1 MEYGKLAGS
10 IVAVRPLADIVTL
23 LNAMLCE
30 VAPCVM
36 VMEPVVA
43 LVTGSEKVSIRLL
56 LADTLVAPLAGESV
70 AVGACVSGAEPVVK
84 LQVLP
89 VVPA

>member
-1 MEYGKLAGS
+1 M
-10 IVAVRPLADIVTL
+10 VAVRPLADKTTV

-30 VAPCVM
+30 VAPCVI

-43 LVTGSEKVSIRLL
+43 LVTGSEKVSVRLL
-56 LADTLVAPLAGESV
+56 LIETFVAPLAGESV

-84 LQVLP
+84 LQVP
-89 VVPA
+89 EVVPA

>member
-1 MEYGKLAGS
+1 M
-10 IVAVRPLADIVTL
+10 VAVKPLTDNVTL

-30 VAPCVM
+30 VVPCVI

-43 LVTGSEKVSIRLL
+43 LVTGSEKVNTRLL
-56 LADTLVAPLAGESV
+56 DTDTFVAPLAGERL
-70 AVGACVSGAEPVVK
+70 AVGAWVSGAEPVVK
-84 LQVLP
+84 LQVLE

>member
-1 MEYGKLAGS
+1 M
-10 IVAVRPLADIVTL
+10 VAVRPLADKTTL
-23 LNAMLCE
+23 LNAMLWE

-43 LVTGSEKVSIRLL
+43 LVTGSENVSTRLL
-56 LADTLVAPLAGESV
+56 LIEIFVAPLAGESV